1 MNPLISIIVPTYNV
15 EKYIRTCI
23 ESILAQTYRNIEVII
38 VNDGSTDQSLAVI
51 SDLICSHHNIKV
63 INQKN
68 QGLSVARNTGIDA
81 ATGKYIAFV
90 DPDDKIKPDFVSS
103 LYQIADK
110 TGADIVRGSFR
121 DFNGNIPK
129 GWVPD
134 FNVPTNYGTIVL
146 DQFLS
151 SNIAFVVWSSIY
163 RLDFINS
170 NHIRFTPGILFE
182 EDADFTIRAY
192 MLAKLVATSPEPN
205 YAYRINRPGSIL
217 TTKTTKNAKKMSLS
231 EEKIISQFISMLKHE
246 KSDVLCSLILK
257 SIYACMRDWTG
268 IIVRNNLS
276 LDRKNSCFDTALTLI
291 KEIINS
297 RPLKEKIKFLTK
309 VIIIKAKNH

>member
-23 ESILAQTYRNIEVII
+23 ESILAQTYRNVEVII

-51 SDLICSHHNIKV
+51 SDLICSHHNVKV

-68 QGLSVARNTGIDA
+68 QGLSVARNTGIDV
-81 ATGKYIAFV
+81 ATGKYITFV
-90 DPDDKIKPDFVSS
+90 DADDKIMPGFVSS

-129 GWVPD
+129 AWVPD
-134 FNVPTNYGTIVL
+134 FNVPTNCGTIVL

-151 SNIAFVVWSSIY
+151 SNISFVVWSSIY

-170 NHIRFTPGILFE
+170 NHIRFTPGILL
-182 EDADFTIRAY
+182 EDGDFTTRAY

-217 TTKTTKNAKKMSLS
+217 TTKNAQKMSLS
-231 EEKIISQFISMLKHE
+231 EEKVISQFISMLKHE
-246 KSDVLCSLILK
+246 ESDVLRSLILK
-257 SIYACMRDWTG
+257 SIYAFMRDWTG
-268 IIVRNNLS
+268 IIVKNNLS
-276 LDRKNSCFDTALTLI
+276 LDRTNSCFDTALTLI

>member
-23 ESILAQTYRNIEVII
+23 ESILAQTYRNVEVII

-51 SDLICSHHNIKV
+51 SDLICSHHNVKV

-68 QGLSVARNTGIDA
+68 QGLSVARNTGIDV
-81 ATGKYIAFV
+81 ATGKYIIFV
-90 DPDDKIKPDFVSS
+90 DPDDKIMPGFVSS

-134 FNVPTNYGTIVL
+134 FNVPTNCGTIVL

-151 SNIAFVVWSSIY
+151 SHISFVVWSSIY

-170 NHIRFTPGILFE
+170 NHIRFTPGILL
-182 EDADFTIRAY
+182 EDGDFTTRAY

-205 YAYRINRPGSIL
+205 YAYRIRQGSIL
-217 TTKTTKNAKKMSLS
+217 TTNNAQKMSLS
-231 EEKIISQFISMLKHE
+231 EEKVISQFISMLKHE
-246 KSDVLCSLILK
+246 ESDVLCSLILK
-257 SIYACMRDWTG
+257 SIYAFMRDWTR
-268 IIVRNNLS
+268 IIVKNHLS
-276 LDRKNSCFDTALTLI
+276 LDRTNSCFDTALTLI

-297 RPLKEKIKFLTK
+297 KPLKEKIKFLTK

>member
-51 SDLICSHHNIKV
+51 SDLICSHHNVKV

-68 QGLSVARNTGIDA
+68 QGVSVARNTGIDV
-81 ATGKYIAFV
+81 ATGKYITFV
-90 DPDDKIKPDFVSS
+90 DPDDKIMPDFVSS

-129 GWVPD
+129 GWGPD
-134 FNVPTNYGTIVL
+134 FNVPTNCGTIVL

-151 SNIAFVVWSSIY
+151 SNISFVVVTSIY

-170 NHIRFTPGILFE
+170 NHIRFTPGIVL
-182 EDADFTIRAY
+182 EDVDFTTRAY

-217 TTKTTKNAKKMSLS
+217 TTKNAQKMSLS
-231 EEKIISQFISMLKHE
+231 EEKVISQFIGMLKHE
-246 KSDVLCSLILK
+246 ESDVLRSLILK
-257 SIYACMRDWTG
+257 SIYAFMRDWTG
-268 IIVRNNLS
+268 IIVKNNLS
-276 LDRKNSCFDTALTLI
+276 LDRTNSCFDTALTLI

>member
-90 DPDDKIKPDFVSS
+90 DADDKIKPDFVSS

-151 SNIAFVVWSSIY
+151 SNISFVVWSSIY

-170 NHIRFTPGILFE
+170 NHIRFTPGILF

-217 TTKTTKNAKKMSLS
+217 TTKTTKNAQIMSLS

>member
-23 ESILAQTYRNIEVII
+23 ESILAQTYRNVEVII

-51 SDLICSHHNIKV
+51 SDLICSHHNVKV

-68 QGLSVARNTGIDA
+68 QGLSVARNTGIDV
-81 ATGKYIAFV
+81 ATGKYITFV
-90 DPDDKIKPDFVSS
+90 DPDDKIMPGFVSS

-129 GWVPD
+129 DWVPD
-134 FNVPTNYGTIVL
+134 FNVPTNCGTIVL

-151 SNIAFVVWSSIY
+151 SNISFVVWSSIY

-170 NHIRFTPGILFE
+170 NHIRFTPGIVVY
-182 EDADFTIRAY
+182 EDIDFTTRAY

-205 YAYRINRPGSIL
+205 YAYRRNRQGSVL
-217 TTKTTKNAKKMSLS
+217 TTNNAQKMSLS
-231 EEKIISQFISMLKHE
+231 EEKVISQFISMLKHE
-246 KSDVLCSLILK
+246 ESDVLCSLILK
-257 SIYACMRDWTG
+257 SIYAFMRDWTR
-268 IIVRNNLS
+268 IIVDNHLS
-276 LDRKNSCFDTALTLI
+276 LDRTNSCFDTALTLI

-297 RPLKEKIKFLTK
+297 KPLKEKIKFLTK

>member
-23 ESILAQTYRNIEVII
+23 ESILAQTYRNVEVII

-51 SDLICSHHNIKV
+51 SDLICSHHNVKV

-68 QGLSVARNTGIDA
+68 QGLSVARNTGIDV

-90 DPDDKIKPDFVSS
+90 DADDKIMPGFVSS

-129 GWVPD
+129 AWVPD
-134 FNVPTNYGTIVL
+134 FNVPTNCGTIVL

-151 SNIAFVVWSSIY
+151 SNISFVVWSSIY

-205 YAYRINRPGSIL
+205 YAYRIRQGSIL
-217 TTKTTKNAKKMSLS
+217 TTNNAQKMSLS
-231 EEKIISQFISMLKHE
+231 EEKVISQFISMLKHE
-246 KSDVLCSLILK
+246 ESDVLCSLILK
-257 SIYACMRDWTG
+257 SIYAFMRDWTR
-268 IIVRNNLS
+268 IILKNHLS
-276 LDRKNSCFDTALTLI
+276 LDRTNSCFDTALTLI

-297 RPLKEKIKFLTK
+297 KPLKEKIKFLTK

>member
-51 SDLICSHHNIKV
+51 SDLICSHHNVKV

-68 QGLSVARNTGIDA
+68 QGLSVARNTGIDV
-81 ATGKYIAFV
+81 ATGKYITFV
-90 DPDDKIKPDFVSS
+90 DPDDKIMPDFVSS

-129 GWVPD
+129 GWGPD
-134 FNVPTNYGTIVL
+134 FNVPTNCGTIVL

-151 SNIAFVVWSSIY
+151 SNISFVVVTSIY

-170 NHIRFTPGILFE
+170 NHIRFTPGIVL
-182 EDADFTIRAY
+182 EDVDFTARAY

-217 TTKTTKNAKKMSLS
+217 TTKNAQKMSLS
-231 EEKIISQFISMLKHE
+231 EEKVISQFISMLKHE
-246 KSDVLCSLILK
+246 ESDVLRSLILK
-257 SIYACMRDWTG
+257 SIYAFMRDWTG
-268 IIVRNNLS
+268 IIVKNNLS
-276 LDRKNSCFDTALTLI
+276 LDRTNSCFDTALTLI

>member
-23 ESILAQTYRNIEVII
+23 ESILAQTYRNVEVII
-38 VNDGSTDQSLAVI
+38 VNDGSKDQSLAVI
-51 SDLICSHHNIKV
+51 SDLICSHHNVKV

-68 QGLSVARNTGIDA
+68 QGLSVARNTGIDV
-81 ATGKYIAFV
+81 ATGKYITFV
-90 DPDDKIKPDFVSS
+90 DADDKIKPDFVSS
-103 LYQIADK
+103 LYQIADR

-129 GWVPD
+129 DWVPD
-134 FNVPTNYGTIVL
+134 FNVPTNCGTIVL

-151 SNIAFVVWSSIY
+151 SNISFVVWSSIY

-170 NHIRFTPGILFE
+170 NHIRFTPGILL
-182 EDADFTIRAY
+182 EDGDFTTRAY
-192 MLAKLVATSPEPN
+192 MLAKLVATSSEPN
-205 YAYRINRPGSIL
+205 YAYRIRQGSIL
-217 TTKTTKNAKKMSLS
+217 TTNNAQKMSLS
-231 EEKIISQFISMLKHE
+231 EEKVISQFISMLKHE
-246 KSDVLCSLILK
+246 ESDVLCSLILK
-257 SIYACMRDWTG
+257 SIYAFMRDWTR
-268 IIVRNNLS
+268 IIVKNHLS
-276 LDRKNSCFDTALTLI
+276 LDRTNSCFDTALTLI

-297 RPLKEKIKFLTK
+297 KPLKEKIKFLTK

>member
-90 DPDDKIKPDFVSS
+90 DADDKIKPDFVSS

-151 SNIAFVVWSSIY
+151 SNISFVVWSSIY

-170 NHIRFTPGILFE
+170 NHIRFTPGILF

-217 TTKTTKNAKKMSLS
+217 TTKTTKNAQKMSLS
-231 EEKIISQFISMLKHE
+231 EEKVISQFISMLKHE

>member
-23 ESILAQTYRNIEVII
+23 ESILAQTYRNVEVII

-51 SDLICSHHNIKV
+51 SDLICSHHNVKV

-68 QGLSVARNTGIDA
+68 QGLSVARNTGIDV
-81 ATGKYIAFV
+81 ATGKYITFV
-90 DPDDKIKPDFVSS
+90 DADDKIMPGFVSS
-103 LYQIADK
+103 LYQIANK

-129 GWVPD
+129 DWVPD
-134 FNVPTNYGTIVL
+134 FNVPTNCGTIVL

-151 SNIAFVVWSSIY
+151 SNISFVVWSSIY

-170 NHIRFTPGILFE
+170 NHIRFTPGIIFE
-182 EDADFTIRAY
+182 DVDFTTRAY

-205 YAYRINRPGSIL
+205 YAYRIHRQGSIL
-217 TTKTTKNAKKMSLS
+217 TTNNAQKMSLS

-246 KSDVLCSLILK
+246 ESDVLCSLILK
-257 SIYACMRDWTG
+257 SIYTFMRYWTR
-268 IIVRNNLS
+268 IIVKNHLS
-276 LDRKNSCFDTALTLI
+276 LDRTNSCFDTALTLI

>member
-23 ESILAQTYRNIEVII
+23 ESILAQTYRNVEVII

-51 SDLICSHHNIKV
+51 SDLICSHHNVKV

-68 QGLSVARNTGIDA
+68 QGLSVARNTGIDV
-81 ATGKYIAFV
+81 ATGKYITFV
-90 DPDDKIKPDFVSS
+90 DADDKIMPGFVSS

-129 GWVPD
+129 DWVPD
-134 FNVPTNYGTIVL
+134 FNVPTNCGTIVL

-151 SNIAFVVWSSIY
+151 SHISFVVWSSIY

-170 NHIRFTPGILFE
+170 NHIRFTPGILL
-182 EDADFTIRAY
+182 EDGDFTTRAY

-205 YAYRINRPGSIL
+205 YAYRIRQGSIL
-217 TTKTTKNAKKMSLS
+217 TTNNAQKMSLS
-231 EEKIISQFISMLKHE
+231 EEKVISQFISMLKHE
-246 KSDVLCSLILK
+246 ESDVLCSLILK
-257 SIYACMRDWTG
+257 SIYAFMRDWTR
-268 IIVRNNLS
+268 IILKNHLS
-276 LDRKNSCFDTALTLI
+276 LDRTNSCFDTALTLI

-297 RPLKEKIKFLTK
+297 KPLKEKIKFLTK
-309 VIIIKAKNH
+309 VIIIKVKNH

>member
-1 MNPLISIIVPTYNV
+1 MNPLISIIVPIYNV

-23 ESILAQTYRNIEVII
+23 ESILAQTYRNVEVII

-51 SDLICSHHNIKV
+51 SDLICSHHNVKV

-68 QGLSVARNTGIDA
+68 QGVSVARNTGIDV
-81 ATGKYIAFV
+81 ATGKYIIFV
-90 DPDDKIKPDFVSS
+90 DPDDKIMPGFVSS

-151 SNIAFVVWSSIY
+151 SNISFVVWSSIY

-170 NHIRFTPGILFE
+170 NHIRFTPGILF

-217 TTKTTKNAKKMSLS
+217 TTKTTKNAQKMSLS
-231 EEKIISQFISMLKHE
+231 EEKIIS
-246 KSDVLCSLILK
+246 
-257 SIYACMRDWTG
+257 
-268 IIVRNNLS
+268 
-276 LDRKNSCFDTALTLI
+276 
-291 KEIINS
+291 
-297 RPLKEKIKFLTK
+297 
-309 VIIIKAKNH
+309 

>member
-68 QGLSVARNTGIDA
+68 QGVSVARNTGIDA

-90 DPDDKIKPDFVSS
+90 DADDKIKPDFVSS

-151 SNIAFVVWSSIY
+151 SNISFVVWSSIY

-217 TTKTTKNAKKMSLS
+217 TTKTTKNAQKMSLS

>member
-51 SDLICSHHNIKV
+51 SDLICSHQNVKV

-68 QGLSVARNTGIDA
+68 QGVSVARNTGIDA
-81 ATGKYIAFV
+81 ATGKYITFV
-90 DPDDKIKPDFVSS
+90 DPDDKIMPDFVSS

-129 GWVPD
+129 GWGPD
-134 FNVPTNYGTIVL
+134 FNVPTNCGTIVL

-151 SNIAFVVWSSIY
+151 SNISFVAVTSIY

-170 NHIRFTPGILFE
+170 NHIRFTPGILF

-205 YAYRINRPGSIL
+205 YAYRINRPGSQL

-231 EEKIISQFISMLKHE
+231 LEKIISQFISMLKHE
-246 KSDVLCSLILK
+246 ESDVLRSIILK
-257 SIYACMRDWTG
+257 SIYSFMRLWTR
-268 IIVRNNLS
+268 IILKNNLS
-276 LDRKNSCFDTALTLI
+276 LDRTNSCFDTALTLI

>member
-23 ESILAQTYRNIEVII
+23 ESILAQTYRNVEVII

-51 SDLICSHHNIKV
+51 SDLICSHHNVKV

-68 QGLSVARNTGIDA
+68 QGLSVARNTGIDV
-81 ATGKYIAFV
+81 ATGKYITFV
-90 DPDDKIKPDFVSS
+90 DADDKIMPGFVSS

-134 FNVPTNYGTIVL
+134 FNVPTNCGTIVL

-151 SNIAFVVWSSIY
+151 SNISFVVWSSIY

-170 NHIRFTPGILFE
+170 NHIRFTPGILL
-182 EDADFTIRAY
+182 EDGDFTTRAY

-205 YAYRINRPGSIL
+205 YAYRIRQGSIL
-217 TTKTTKNAKKMSLS
+217 TTNNAQKMSLS

-246 KSDVLCSLILK
+246 ESDVLCSLILK
-257 SIYACMRDWTG
+257 SIYAFMRDWTR
-268 IIVRNNLS
+268 IILKNHLS
-276 LDRKNSCFDTALTLI
+276 LDRTNSCFDTALTLI

-309 VIIIKAKNH
+309 VIIIKATNH

>member
-15 EKYIRTCI
+15 EKYIGTCI
-23 ESILAQTYRNIEVII
+23 ESILAQTYRNVEVII

-51 SDLICSHHNIKV
+51 SDLICSHHNVKV

-68 QGLSVARNTGIDA
+68 QGLSVARNTGIDV
-81 ATGKYIAFV
+81 ATGKYITFV
-90 DPDDKIKPDFVSS
+90 DADDKIMPGFVSS

-129 GWVPD
+129 DWAPD
-134 FNVPTNYGTIVL
+134 FNVPTNCGTIVL

-151 SNIAFVVWSSIY
+151 SNISFVVWSSIY

-170 NHIRFTPGILFE
+170 NHIRFTPGILL
-182 EDADFTIRAY
+182 EDGDFTTRAY

-205 YAYRINRPGSIL
+205 YAYRIRQGSIL
-217 TTKTTKNAKKMSLS
+217 TTNNAQKMSLS
-231 EEKIISQFISMLKHE
+231 EEKVISQFISMLKHE
-246 KSDVLCSLILK
+246 ESDVLCSLILK
-257 SIYACMRDWTG
+257 SIYAFMRDWTR
-268 IIVRNNLS
+268 IIVKNHLS
-276 LDRKNSCFDTALTLI
+276 LDRTNSCFDTALTLI

-297 RPLKEKIKFLTK
+297 KPLKEKIKFLTK

>member
-23 ESILAQTYRNIEVII
+23 ESILAQTYRNVEVII

-51 SDLICSHHNIKV
+51 SDLICSHHNVKV

-68 QGLSVARNTGIDA
+68 QGLSVARNTGIDV
-81 ATGKYIAFV
+81 ATGKYITFV
-90 DPDDKIKPDFVSS
+90 DADDKIMPGFVSS

-129 GWVPD
+129 GWGAD
-134 FNVPTNYGTIVL
+134 FNVPTNCGTIVL

-151 SNIAFVVWSSIY
+151 SNISFVVWSSIY

-170 NHIRFTPGILFE
+170 NHIRFTPGILL
-182 EDADFTIRAY
+182 EDGDFTTRAY

-217 TTKTTKNAKKMSLS
+217 TTKNAQKMSLS
-231 EEKIISQFISMLKHE
+231 EEKVISQFISMLKHE
-246 KSDVLCSLILK
+246 ESDVLRSLILK
-257 SIYACMRDWTG
+257 SIYAFMRDWTG
-268 IIVRNNLS
+268 IIVKNNLS
-276 LDRKNSCFDTALTLI
+276 LDRTNSCFDTALTLI

>member
-51 SDLICSHHNIKV
+51 SDLICSHHNVKV

-68 QGLSVARNTGIDA
+68 QGVSVARNTGIDV
-81 ATGKYIAFV
+81 ATGKYITFV
-90 DPDDKIKPDFVSS
+90 DPDDKIMPDFVSS

-129 GWVPD
+129 GWGPD
-134 FNVPTNYGTIVL
+134 FNVPTNCGTIVL

-151 SNIAFVVWSSIY
+151 SNISFVVVTSIY

-170 NHIRFTPGILFE
+170 NHIRFTPGIVL
-182 EDADFTIRAY
+182 EDVDFTARAY

-217 TTKTTKNAKKMSLS
+217 TTKNAQKMSLS
-231 EEKIISQFISMLKHE
+231 EEKVISQFISMLKHE
-246 KSDVLCSLILK
+246 ESDVLRSLILK
-257 SIYACMRDWTG
+257 SIYAFMRDWTG
-268 IIVRNNLS
+268 IIVKNNLS
-276 LDRKNSCFDTALTLI
+276 LDRTNSCFDTALTLI

>member
-23 ESILAQTYRNIEVII
+23 ESILAQTYRNVEVII

-51 SDLICSHHNIKV
+51 SDLICSHHNVKV

-68 QGLSVARNTGIDA
+68 QGLSVARNTGIDV
-81 ATGKYIAFV
+81 ATGKYITFV
-90 DPDDKIKPDFVSS
+90 DADDKIMPGFVSS

-129 GWVPD
+129 YWVPD
-134 FNVPTNYGTIVL
+134 FNVPTNCGTIVL

-151 SNIAFVVWSSIY
+151 SNISFVVWSSIY

-170 NHIRFTPGILFE
+170 NHIRFTPGIIFE
-182 EDADFTIRAY
+182 DVDFTTRAY

-205 YAYRINRPGSIL
+205 YAYRIHRQGSIL
-217 TTKTTKNAKKMSLS
+217 TTDNAQKMSLS

-246 KSDVLCSLILK
+246 ESDVLCSLILK
-257 SIYACMRDWTG
+257 SIYTFMRYWTR
-268 IIVRNNLS
+268 IIVKNHLS
-276 LDRKNSCFDTALTLI
+276 LDRTNSCFDTALTLI

>member
-23 ESILAQTYRNIEVII
+23 ESILAQTYRNVEVII

-51 SDLICSHHNIKV
+51 SDLICSHHNVKV

-68 QGLSVARNTGIDA
+68 QGVSVARNTGIDV
-81 ATGKYIAFV
+81 ATGKYITFV
-90 DPDDKIKPDFVSS
+90 DPDDKIMPGFVSS

-129 GWVPD
+129 DWVPD
-134 FNVPTNYGTIVL
+134 FNVPTNCGTIVL
-146 DQFLS
+146 DQLLS
-151 SNIAFVVWSSIY
+151 SNISLVVWSSIY

-170 NHIRFTPGILFE
+170 NHIRFTPGIVVY
-182 EDADFTIRAY
+182 EDIDFTTRAY
-192 MLAKLVATSPEPN
+192 MLAKLVATSPESN
-205 YAYRINRPGSIL
+205 YAYRRNRQGSVL
-217 TTKTTKNAKKMSLS
+217 TTNNAQKMSLS
-231 EEKIISQFISMLKHE
+231 EEKVISQFISMLKHE
-246 KSDVLCSLILK
+246 ESDVLCSLILK
-257 SIYACMRDWTG
+257 SIYTFMRYWTG
-268 IIVRNNLS
+268 TIVKNHLS
-276 LDRKNSCFDTALTLI
+276 LDRTNSCFDTALTLI

>member
-1 MNPLISIIVPTYNV
+1 MNPLISIIVPIYNV

-23 ESILAQTYRNIEVII
+23 ESILAQTYRNVEVII

-51 SDLICSHHNIKV
+51 SDLICSHHNVKV

-68 QGLSVARNTGIDA
+68 QGVSVARNTGIDV
-81 ATGKYIAFV
+81 ATGKYIIFV
-90 DPDDKIKPDFVSS
+90 DPDDKIMPGFVSS

-134 FNVPTNYGTIVL
+134 FNVPTNCGTIVL

-151 SNIAFVVWSSIY
+151 SNISFAVWSSIY

-170 NHIRFTPGILFE
+170 NHIRFTPGIIFFE
-182 EDADFTIRAY
+182 DGEFTIRAY

-217 TTKTTKNAKKMSLS
+217 TTKTTKNAQKMSLS
-231 EEKIISQFISMLKHE
+231 EEKIIS
-246 KSDVLCSLILK
+246 
-257 SIYACMRDWTG
+257 
-268 IIVRNNLS
+268 
-276 LDRKNSCFDTALTLI
+276 
-291 KEIINS
+291 
-297 RPLKEKIKFLTK
+297 
-309 VIIIKAKNH
+309 

>member
-1 MNPLISIIVPTYNV
+1 MF
-15 EKYIRTCI
+15 
-23 ESILAQTYRNIEVII
+23 
-38 VNDGSTDQSLAVI
+38 
-51 SDLICSHHNIKV
+51 KV

-68 QGLSVARNTGIDA
+68 QGLSVARNTGIDV

-90 DPDDKIKPDFVSS
+90 DADDKIMPDFVSS

-134 FNVPTNYGTIVL
+134 FNVPTNCGTIVL

-151 SNIAFVVWSSIY
+151 SNISFVVWSSIY

-170 NHIRFTPGILFE
+170 NHIRFTPGILL
-182 EDADFTIRAY
+182 EDVDFTARAY

-205 YAYRINRPGSIL
+205 YAYRIRPGSIL
-217 TTKTTKNAKKMSLS
+217 TTNNAQKMFLS
-231 EEKIISQFISMLKHE
+231 EEKIISQFISMLKYE
-246 KSDVLCSLILK
+246 ESDVLRSLILK
-257 SIYACMRDWTG
+257 CIYTFMREWTR
-268 IIVRNNLS
+268 IILKNNLS
-276 LDRKNSCFDTALTLI
+276 LDRTNSCFDTALTLI

>member
-23 ESILAQTYRNIEVII
+23 ESILAQTYRNVEVII

-51 SDLICSHHNIKV
+51 SDLICSHHNVKV

-68 QGLSVARNTGIDA
+68 QGLSVARNTGIDV

-90 DPDDKIKPDFVSS
+90 DADDKIMPDFVSS
-103 LYQIADK
+103 LYKIADK

-129 GWVPD
+129 DWVPD
-134 FNVPTNYGTIVL
+134 FNVPTNCGAIVL

-151 SNIAFVVWSSIY
+151 SNISFVVWSSIY

-170 NHIRFTPGILFE
+170 NHIRFTPGILL
-182 EDADFTIRAY
+182 EDGDFTTRAY
-192 MLAKLVATSPEPN
+192 MLAKLVATSAEAN
-205 YAYRINRPGSIL
+205 YLYRTRPGSIL
-217 TTKTTKNAKKMSLS
+217 TTNNAQKMSFS
-231 EEKIISQFISMLKHE
+231 EEKVISRFISMLE
-246 KSDVLCSLILK
+246 NENSDTLCNLILE
-257 SIYACMRDWTG
+257 SIYEFMRDWTR
-268 IIVRNNLS
+268 IIVKNHIS
-276 LDRKNSCFDTALTLI
+276 LDRPHSCFDKALALI
-291 KEIINS
+291 KETIKS
-297 RPLKEKIKFLTK
+297 KPLKEKIKFLIK
-309 VIIIKAKNH
+309 VTIIKTRNPT

>member
-90 DPDDKIKPDFVSS
+90 DADDKIKPDFVSS

-151 SNIAFVVWSSIY
+151 SNISFVVWSSIY

-170 NHIRFTPGILFE
+170 NHIRFTPGILF

-217 TTKTTKNAKKMSLS
+217 TTKTTKNAQIMSLS

-297 RPLKEKIKFLTK
+297 RPLKEQIKFLTK

>member
-51 SDLICSHHNIKV
+51 SDLICSHHNVKV

-68 QGLSVARNTGIDA
+68 QGVSVARNTGIDV
-81 ATGKYIAFV
+81 ATGKYITFV
-90 DPDDKIKPDFVSS
+90 DADDKIMPGFVSS

-129 GWVPD
+129 AWVPD
-134 FNVPTNYGTIVL
+134 FNVPTNCGTIVL

-151 SNIAFVVWSSIY
+151 SNISFVVVTSIY

-170 NHIRFTPGILFE
+170 NHIRFTPGIVL
-182 EDADFTIRAY
+182 EDVDFTARAY

-217 TTKTTKNAKKMSLS
+217 TTNNAQQMSLS
-231 EEKIISQFISMLKHE
+231 QEKFISQFIGMLKHE
-246 KSDVLCSLILK
+246 ESDVLRSLILK
-257 SIYACMRDWTG
+257 SIYTFMREWTR
-268 IIVRNNLS
+268 IILKNNLS
-276 LDRKNSCFDTALTLI
+276 LDRTNSCFDTALTLT

>member
-1 MNPLISIIVPTYNV
+1 MDPLVSIIVPTYNV

-51 SDLICSHHNIKV
+51 SDLICSHHNVKV

-81 ATGKYIAFV
+81 ATGKYITFV
-90 DPDDKIKPDFVSS
+90 DSDDKIMPDFVSS
-103 LYQIADK
+103 LYQIAEK

-134 FNVPTNYGTIVL
+134 FNVPTNCGTIVL

-151 SNIAFVVWSSIY
+151 SNISFAVWSSIY

-170 NHIRFTPGILFE
+170 NHIRFTPGILL
-182 EDADFTIRAY
+182 EDGDFTTRAY

-217 TTKTTKNAKKMSLS
+217 TTKNAQKMSLS
-231 EEKIISQFISMLKHE
+231 EEKVISQFISMLKHE
-246 KSDVLCSLILK
+246 ESDVLRSLILK
-257 SIYACMRDWTG
+257 SIYAFMRDWTE
-268 IIVRNNLS
+268 IIVKNNLS
-276 LDRKNSCFDTALTLI
+276 LDRTNSCFDTALTLI

-309 VIIIKAKNH
+309 VIIIKAKNPLSR

>member
-1 MNPLISIIVPTYNV
+1 M
-15 EKYIRTCI
+15 
-23 ESILAQTYRNIEVII
+23 
-38 VNDGSTDQSLAVI
+38 
-51 SDLICSHHNIKV
+51 
-63 INQKN
+63 
-68 QGLSVARNTGIDA
+68 
-81 ATGKYIAFV
+81 ATGKYIIFV
-90 DPDDKIKPDFVSS
+90 DPDDKIMPGFVSS

-134 FNVPTNYGTIVL
+134 FNVPTNCGTIVL

-151 SNIAFVVWSSIY
+151 SNISFVVWLSIY

-170 NHIRFTPGILFE
+170 NHIRFTPGILL
-182 EDADFTIRAY
+182 EDVDFTARAY

-205 YAYRINRPGSIL
+205 YAYRIRQGSIL
-217 TTKTTKNAKKMSLS
+217 TTNNAQKMSLS

-246 KSDVLCSLILK
+246 ESDVLCSLILK
-257 SIYACMRDWTG
+257 SIYAFMRDWTR
-268 IIVRNNLS
+268 IILKNHLS
-276 LDRKNSCFDTALTLI
+276 LDRTNSCFDTALTLI

-297 RPLKEKIKFLTK
+297 KPLKEKIKFLTK
-309 VIIIKAKNH
+309 VIIIKVKNH

>member
-90 DPDDKIKPDFVSS
+90 DADDKIKPDFVSS

-151 SNIAFVVWSSIY
+151 SNISFAVWSSIY

-170 NHIRFTPGILFE
+170 NHIRFTPGILL
-182 EDADFTIRAY
+182 EDGDFTTRAY

-217 TTKTTKNAKKMSLS
+217 TTKTTKNAQKMSLS

>member
-68 QGLSVARNTGIDA
+68 QGVSVARNTGIDA

-90 DPDDKIKPDFVSS
+90 DADDKIKPDFVSS

-151 SNIAFVVWSSIY
+151 SNISFVVWSSIY

-217 TTKTTKNAKKMSLS
+217 TTKTTKNAQIMSLS

-276 LDRKNSCFDTALTLI
+276 LDRKNSCFDTALTPI

>member
-23 ESILAQTYRNIEVII
+23 ESILAQTYRNVEVII

-51 SDLICSHHNIKV
+51 SDLICSHHNVKV

-68 QGLSVARNTGIDA
+68 QGLSVARNTGIDV
-81 ATGKYIAFV
+81 ATGKYITFV
-90 DPDDKIKPDFVSS
+90 DADDKIMPGFVSS

-129 GWVPD
+129 NWVPD
-134 FNVPTNYGTIVL
+134 FNVPTNCGTIVL

-151 SNIAFVVWSSIY
+151 SHISFVVWSSIY

-170 NHIRFTPGILFE
+170 NHIRFTPGILL
-182 EDADFTIRAY
+182 EDIDFTTRAY

-205 YAYRINRPGSIL
+205 YAYRIHRQGSIL
-217 TTKTTKNAKKMSLS
+217 TTNNVQKMSLS
-231 EEKIISQFISMLKHE
+231 EEKVISQFISMLKHE
-246 KSDVLCSLILK
+246 ESDVLRSLILK
-257 SIYACMRDWTG
+257 SIYTFMRYWTG
-268 IIVRNNLS
+268 IIVKNHLS
-276 LDRKNSCFDTALTLI
+276 LDRTNSCFDTALTLI
-291 KEIINS
+291 KETINS

>member
-23 ESILAQTYRNIEVII
+23 ESILAQTYRNVEVII

-51 SDLICSHHNIKV
+51 SDLICSHHNVKV

-68 QGLSVARNTGIDA
+68 QGVSVARNTGIDV
-81 ATGKYIAFV
+81 ATGKYITFV
-90 DPDDKIKPDFVSS
+90 DPDDKIMPGFVSS

-129 GWVPD
+129 DWVPD
-134 FNVPTNYGTIVL
+134 FNVPTNCGTIVL
-146 DQFLS
+146 DQLLS
-151 SNIAFVVWSSIY
+151 NNISFVVWSSIY

-170 NHIRFTPGILFE
+170 NHIRFTPGIVVY
-182 EDADFTIRAY
+182 EDIDFTTRAY

-205 YAYRINRPGSIL
+205 YAYRRNRQGSVL
-217 TTKTTKNAKKMSLS
+217 TTNNAQKMSLS
-231 EEKIISQFISMLKHE
+231 EEKVISQFISMLKHE
-246 KSDVLCSLILK
+246 ESDVLCSLILK
-257 SIYACMRDWTG
+257 SIYTFMRYWTG
-268 IIVRNNLS
+268 TIVKNHLS
-276 LDRKNSCFDTALTLI
+276 LDRTNSCFDTALTLI

>member
-23 ESILAQTYRNIEVII
+23 ESILAQTYRNVEVII

-51 SDLICSHHNIKV
+51 SDLICSHHNVKV

-68 QGLSVARNTGIDA
+68 QGLSVARNTGIDV
-81 ATGKYIAFV
+81 ATGKYITFV
-90 DPDDKIKPDFVSS
+90 DADDKIMPGFVSS

-129 GWVPD
+129 DWAPD
-134 FNVPTNYGTIVL
+134 FNVPTNCGTIVL

-151 SNIAFVVWSSIY
+151 SNISFVVWSSIY

-170 NHIRFTPGILFE
+170 NHIRFTPGILL
-182 EDADFTIRAY
+182 EDGDFTTRAY

-205 YAYRINRPGSIL
+205 YAYRIRQGSIL
-217 TTKTTKNAKKMSLS
+217 TTNNAQKMSLS
-231 EEKIISQFISMLKHE
+231 EEKVISQFISMLKHE
-246 KSDVLCSLILK
+246 ESDVLCSLILK
-257 SIYACMRDWTG
+257 SIYAFMRDWTS
-268 IIVRNNLS
+268 IILKNHLS
-276 LDRKNSCFDTALTLI
+276 LDRTNSCFDTALTLI

-297 RPLKEKIKFLTK
+297 KPLKEKIKFLTK

>member
-1 MNPLISIIVPTYNV
+1 MHPLISIIVPTYNV

-23 ESILAQTYRNIEVII
+23 ESILAQTYRNVEVII

-51 SDLICSHHNIKV
+51 SDLICSHHNVKV

-68 QGLSVARNTGIDA
+68 QGLSVARNTGIDV
-81 ATGKYIAFV
+81 ATGKYITFV
-90 DPDDKIKPDFVSS
+90 DADDKIMPGFVSS

-129 GWVPD
+129 DWAPD
-134 FNVPTNYGTIVL
+134 FNVPTNCGTIVL

-151 SNIAFVVWSSIY
+151 SNISFVVWSSIY

-170 NHIRFTPGILFE
+170 NHIRFTPGILL
-182 EDADFTIRAY
+182 EDGDFTTRAY

-205 YAYRINRPGSIL
+205 YAYRIRQGSIL
-217 TTKTTKNAKKMSLS
+217 TTNNAQKMSLS
-231 EEKIISQFISMLKHE
+231 EEKVISQFISMLKHE
-246 KSDVLCSLILK
+246 ESDVLCSLILK
-257 SIYACMRDWTG
+257 SIYAFMRDWTR
-268 IIVRNNLS
+268 IILKNHLS
-276 LDRKNSCFDTALTLI
+276 LDRTNSCFDTALTLI

-297 RPLKEKIKFLTK
+297 KPLKEKIKFLTK
-309 VIIIKAKNH
+309 VIIIKVKNH

>member
-23 ESILAQTYRNIEVII
+23 ESILDQTYRNIEVII

-68 QGLSVARNTGIDA
+68 QGVSVARNTGIDA

-90 DPDDKIKPDFVSS
+90 DADDKIKPDFVSS

-134 FNVPTNYGTIVL
+134 FNVPTNCGTIVL

-151 SNIAFVVWSSIY
+151 SNISFVVWSSIY

-170 NHIRFTPGILFE
+170 NHIRFTPGILF

-205 YAYRINRPGSIL
+205 YAYRINRPGSQL

-231 EEKIISQFISMLKHE
+231 LEKIISQFISMLKHE
-246 KSDVLCSLILK
+246 ESDVLRSIILK
-257 SIYACMRDWTG
+257 SIYSFMRLWTR
-268 IIVRNNLS
+268 IILKNNLS
-276 LDRKNSCFDTALTLI
+276 LDRTNSCFDTALTLI

>member
-1 MNPLISIIVPTYNV
+1 MNPLISIIVPIYNV

-23 ESILAQTYRNIEVII
+23 ESILAQTYRNVEVII

-51 SDLICSHHNIKV
+51 SDLICSHHNVKV

-68 QGLSVARNTGIDA
+68 QGVSVARNTGIDV
-81 ATGKYIAFV
+81 ATGKYIIFV
-90 DPDDKIKPDFVSS
+90 DPDDKIMPGFVSS

-134 FNVPTNYGTIVL
+134 FNVPTNCGTIVL

-151 SNIAFVVWSSIY
+151 SNISFVVWSSIF

-170 NHIRFTPGILFE
+170 NHIRFTPGMILT
-182 EDADFTIRAY
+182 EDRDFTIRAY

-217 TTKTTKNAKKMSLS
+217 TTKTTKNAQKMSLS
-231 EEKIISQFISMLKHE
+231 EEKVISQFISMLKHE
-246 KSDVLCSLILK
+246 ESDVLCSLILK

-276 LDRKNSCFDTALTLI
+276 LDRTNSCFDTALTLI

>member
-51 SDLICSHHNIKV
+51 SDFICSHHNIKV

-90 DPDDKIKPDFVSS
+90 DADDKIKPDFVSS

-151 SNIAFVVWSSIY
+151 SNISFVVWSSIY

-170 NHIRFTPGILFE
+170 NHIRFTPGILF

-217 TTKTTKNAKKMSLS
+217 TTKTTKNAQKMSLS

>member
-51 SDLICSHHNIKV
+51 SDLICSHHNVKV

-68 QGLSVARNTGIDA
+68 QGVSVARNTGIDV
-81 ATGKYIAFV
+81 ATGKYITFV
-90 DPDDKIKPDFVSS
+90 DPDDKIMPDFVSS

-129 GWVPD
+129 GWGPD
-134 FNVPTNYGTIVL
+134 FNVPTNCGTIVL

-151 SNIAFVVWSSIY
+151 SNISFVVVTSIY

-170 NHIRFTPGILFE
+170 NHIRFTPGILL
-182 EDADFTIRAY
+182 EDGDFTTRAY

-217 TTKTTKNAKKMSLS
+217 TTKNAQKMSLS
-231 EEKIISQFISMLKHE
+231 EEKVISQFISMLKHE
-246 KSDVLCSLILK
+246 ESDVLRSLILK
-257 SIYACMRDWTG
+257 SIYAFMRDWTG
-268 IIVRNNLS
+268 IIVKNNLS
-276 LDRKNSCFDTALTLI
+276 LDRTNSCFDTALTLI

>member
-23 ESILAQTYRNIEVII
+23 ESILAQTYRNVEVII
-38 VNDGSTDQSLAVI
+38 VNDGSKDQSLAVI
-51 SDLICSHHNIKV
+51 SDLICSHHNVKV

-68 QGLSVARNTGIDA
+68 QGLSVARNTGIDV
-81 ATGKYIAFV
+81 ATGKYITFV
-90 DPDDKIKPDFVSS
+90 DADDKIKPDFVSS
-103 LYQIADK
+103 LYQIADR

-129 GWVPD
+129 DWVPD
-134 FNVPTNYGTIVL
+134 FNVPTNCGTIVL

-151 SNIAFVVWSSIY
+151 SNISFVVWSSIY

-170 NHIRFTPGILFE
+170 NHIRFTPGILL
-182 EDADFTIRAY
+182 EDGDFTTRAY

-205 YAYRINRPGSIL
+205 YAYRIRQGSIL
-217 TTKTTKNAKKMSLS
+217 TTNNAQKMSLS
-231 EEKIISQFISMLKHE
+231 EEKVISQFISMLKHE
-246 KSDVLCSLILK
+246 ESDVLCSLILK
-257 SIYACMRDWTG
+257 SIYAFMRDWTR
-268 IIVRNNLS
+268 IILKNHLS
-276 LDRKNSCFDTALTLI
+276 LDRTNSCFDTALTLI

-297 RPLKEKIKFLTK
+297 KPLKEKIKFLTK
-309 VIIIKAKNH
+309 VILIKASNH